1 MKKRGSKKIRELK
14 LELRYFQERARIDE
28 RSLRSSRAK
37 CKEIGVK
44 LREAQKERDNK

>member
-1 MKKRGSKKIRELK
+1 MKKRSKKIRELL
-14 LELRYFQERARIDE
+14 LELRYFQERARIDA

-44 LREAQKERDNK
+44 LRQAQKEQNK